1 MYTTLEQLGDSR
13 YISLTTYKRDGSP
26 VKTPVWV
33 VSDNGRRLLV
43 WTGAKTSKVKRLR
56 RNANV
61 LVGASDYRGRLLD
74 HEVRGT
80 AQILDDSAAAL
91 VEPLLA
97 QKYGLQRK
105 LLRGFNR
112 LARRKPEQ
120 SVYIEIIAG

>member
-97 QKYGLQRK
+97 QKYGRQRK